1 MTVDVSKE
9 PTTVFGVNNGAPSIE
24 RFSRCSRP
32 QNVSTPPVC
41 PIRKYFEYAAS
52 GGHPPRIIY
61 SVQSSSP
68 FQRPVQTK
76 PQSFSK
82 RSKRGSIEVCLYAV
96 QTRLYIDALCCTRQK
111 SAMASPSAR
120 PRRSSSA
127 RVSWPSGR
135 GRLLQL
141 AAMCSLV
148 ETTATETAQLGLEKA
163 VALVVRRAGAG
174 GISWD
179 AIVALLDQAHYGWG
193 AQIRTVHSKENN
205 VRSILS
211 KATTKRQL
219 RHIGPRTYAAVL

>member
-1 MTVDVSKE
+1 
-9 PTTVFGVNNGAPSIE
+9 
-24 RFSRCSRP
+24 
-32 QNVSTPPVC
+32 
-41 PIRKYFEYAAS
+41 
-52 GGHPPRIIY
+52 
-61 SVQSSSP
+61 
-68 FQRPVQTK
+68 
-76 PQSFSK
+76 
-82 RSKRGSIEVCLYAV
+82 
-96 QTRLYIDALCCTRQK
+96 
-111 SAMASPSAR
+111 
-120 PRRSSSA
+120 
-127 RVSWPSGR
+127 
-135 GRLLQL
+135 
-141 AAMCSLV
+141 MCSLV